1 VGFISF
7 YVFSRFVVFRFSFAF
22 VSLFFSFLWG
32 LSSKVFIW
40 GFISSLLQRAWD
52 KKALW
57 LLLLL
62 LLLLLLYVKKKA
74 SPSDRPAKR
83 PRAPIQEQQQV
94 RPIGAPYQSENTEAH
109 TIQLIPNIPVWT
121 PPPTYLPMSYQYT
134 YVPLPYAPNQM
145 WGMPPYPFGMP

>member
-1 VGFISF
+1 VPLQILLVLVGFISF
-7 YVFSRFVVFRFSFAF
+7 YVFPVSSFF
-22 VSLFFSFLWG
+22 GSPLPLSPFSFLWG

-52 KKALW
+52 KKA
-57 LLLLL
+57 
-62 LLLLLLYVKKKA
+62 LLLLLYVKKKA

-94 RPIGAPYQSENTEAH
+94 RLIGAPYQSENMEAH
-109 TIQLIPNIPVWT
+109 TVQLRPNIPVWT
-121 PPPTYLPMSYQYT
+121 PPPPYLPMPYQYT
-134 YVPLPYAPNQM
+134 YVPLSYAPNQM